1 MVRERGFWLMIPGLL
16 VVTSPLWWVGFPPSH
31 DGVLHVY
38 RVLEMRRMWRA
49 GVFFPRWAPDLVY
62 GLGYPLFH
70 FHSPLFPWLG
80 ALGMTLGLDLESSVK
95 VVLALLT
102 LLGSAGVYR
111 LARRWGI
118 GEGGAMAAGL
128 AYAFAPFRVRELYW
142 QGDFPQY
149 LGLCLLPW
157 TLDTLHDYLR
167 AGGWVRWW
175 KAGLTYA
182 LLLLSHNIT
191 AMLSTG
197 VLLGYG
203 GLVLWAE
210 RPPRARGGKALG
222 AMGLGI
228 GLAAFFVIP
237 ALLDRS
243 LVHLDRLLQGHFDFR
258 KHFLGLDRLLSLVPI
273 QDQSLG
279 NPQEVLTLG
288 GHQVVLAL
296 PGLLALRR
304 PGRSRALALG
314 AGIAVIGMIALMT
327 PISRLLWE
335 HAPLLAYAEFP
346 WRWLG
351 PAALPVALLIGLS
364 IEEIHRARGLAL
376 AGILLAVILGAAPL
390 LYPFGQFT
398 VMRGATLA
406 DLQAFDRRA
415 GLIGL
420 TSVGELLPRWVTREI
435 RGSPLEEDYR
445 EGREPVRLREE
456 DLPSGSRMEILS
468 LHPLDQRFRV
478 DLPREAT
485 VSFWVFAFP
494 GWNVQV
500 DGQPVAVWPEEGT
513 GRLRTRLP
521 AGSHEV
527 RLHFAGRWDWRLLEL
542 LSLGLWGAGLGRWL
556 LARRRAR
563 PALLQPARLRGPALS
578 TWETA
583 IAGGL
588 GMMLLIGKL
597 MYVDPHTSWFRPRS
611 DPNHPPGMSERADV
625 DFGGRIRLLGYHLSS
640 WVVEPGETLSLILW
654 WRGLRPMETQY
665 SVYVHG
671 LEALPYYQL
680 RFQSDHMHPGD
691 MPTTAP
697 PWRDE
702 RYIRDVHTLRI
713 PADLAPGPYRLKVG
727 LYEKDFPWKTVP
739 VDSTG
744 ENGYMLPRI
753 LLVNRRM
760 PPSARLSEPISF
772 GRALRLVG
780 VERPTRIP
788 PGQPWKL
795 WFYWEA
801 QRPIDRSY
809 TFFVHRLDE
818 SGAMRGQQDRPP
830 YFDTSQW
837 PVGMIVA
844 VPVELDAIDQPG
856 TYRLR
861 IGWYEWP
868 SMAHLLLPSGEPAYI
883 LPQAIEVEP

>member
-1 MVRERGFWLMIPGLL
+1 MLRERGFWLMIPGLL
-16 VVTSPLWWVGFPPSH
+16 LVTSPLGWAGFPPSH

-38 RVLEMRRMWRA
+38 RVLEMHRMWRA
-49 GVFFPRWAPDLVY
+49 GVFFPRWAPDLVD

-70 FHSPLFPWLG
+70 FLGPLFPWLG

-222 AMGLGI
+222 VLGLGI

-237 ALLDRS
+237 ALSDRS
-243 LVHLDRLLQGHFDFR
+243 LVHLDRLLRGHFDFR
-258 KHFLGLDRLLSLVPI
+258 RHFLGLDRLLSLVPI

-304 PGRSRALALG
+304 PGRSRTLALG

-327 PISRLLWE
+327 SISRPLWE
-335 HAPLLAYAEFP
+335 HTPFLAYAEFP

-351 PAALPVALLIGLS
+351 PAALPMALLIGLS
-364 IEEIHRARGLAL
+364 VEEIRWARGLAL
-376 AGILLAVILGAAPL
+376 AGISLAVILGAAPL
-390 LYPFGQFT
+390 LYPFGRFT

-406 DLQAFDRRA
+406 DLQAFDRQA

-456 DLPSGSRMEILS
+456 DLPPGSRVEIRS

-500 DGQPVAVWPEEGT
+500 DGQPVAIWPEEGT
-513 GRLRTRLP
+513 GRLQTHLP

-542 LSLGLWGAGLGRWL
+542 LSRALGSRAQPLALGAP
-556 LARRRAR
+556 AR
-563 PALLQPARLRGPALS
+563 PDGPPA
-578 TWETA
+578 T
-583 IAGGL
+583 
-588 GMMLLIGKL
+588 
-597 MYVDPHTSWFRPRS
+597 RS
-611 DPNHPPGMSERADV
+611 
-625 DFGGRIRLLGYHLSS
+625 
-640 WVVEPGETLSLILW
+640 
-654 WRGLRPMETQY
+654 
-665 SVYVHG
+665 
-671 LEALPYYQL
+671 
-680 RFQSDHMHPGD
+680 
-691 MPTTAP
+691 
-697 PWRDE
+697 
-702 RYIRDVHTLRI
+702 
-713 PADLAPGPYRLKVG
+713 
-727 LYEKDFPWKTVP
+727 
-739 VDSTG
+739 
-744 ENGYMLPRI
+744 
-753 LLVNRRM
+753 
-760 PPSARLSEPISF
+760 PS
-772 GRALRLVG
+772 GTCALRLGNGHRRGTWDDAPDRETHVCG
-780 VERPTRIP
+780 SPHQLVPPSFGSEPSPGDERAGGR
-788 PGQPWKL
+788 G
-795 WFYWEA
+795 FR
-801 QRPIDRSY
+801 RP
-809 TFFVHRLDE
+809 
-818 SGAMRGQQDRPP
+818 RPP
-830 YFDTSQW
+830 AGVS
-837 PVGMIVA
+837 
-844 VPVELDAIDQPG
+844 
-856 TYRLR
+856 
-861 IGWYEWP
+861 
-868 SMAHLLLPSGEPAYI
+868 SLLLGRRAGGDPAPHPLVAGAASDGDPIQRVCPWAGGAPI
-883 LPQAIEVEP
+883 LSTALPERSHAPGGHADDGAAMAGGTLHPGRAHSSDPG